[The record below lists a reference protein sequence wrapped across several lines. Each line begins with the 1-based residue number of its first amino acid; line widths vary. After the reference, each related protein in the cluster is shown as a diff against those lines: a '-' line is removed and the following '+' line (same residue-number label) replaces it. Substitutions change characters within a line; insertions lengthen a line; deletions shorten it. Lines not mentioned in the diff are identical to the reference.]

1 MFTTGFK
8 FFFGLATALAAAAI
22 VYGYTSGGNHVGPI
36 SMGWKGGVG
45 DHLGYGVLAALSA
58 VALITSV
65 VLVAFRD
72 ADSEAQAQALGVD
85 EAPQASAVV
94 SGWWPTV
101 AAFGVGAAL
110 VGLVLHPAVLGLGL
124 ILIVLA
130 LLEWTIDVW
139 ADHATG
145 DAAANRAL
153 RNRIMTP
160 VEIPVIGALVIGVVV
175 LAASRVMLTVSALG
189 AVVVAGVISLLILMA
204 AVVYVAKP
212 GFGRQ
217 LVSGLSVVASL
228 LLIVGGV
235 LAAVRGE
242 RDFQHHGPGAG
253 GHAEEAGELGAGGH
267 AEEAGELGAGGHAEE
282 VGELETGDHATDGE
296 VGSE

>member
-8 FFFGLATALAAAAI
+8 FFFGLGAALAAAAI
-22 VYGYTSGGNHVGPI
+22 VYGYTSGGTHVGPI

-45 DHLGYGVLAALSA
+45 DHLGYGVLATLSV

-85 EAPQASAVV
+85 EAPQASASAVM

-101 AAFGVGAAL
+101 SAFGVGAAV

-124 ILIVLA
+124 IMIVLA
-130 LLEWTIDVW
+130 LVEWTIDVW
-139 ADHATG
+139 ADQATG
-145 DAAANRAL
+145 DTAANRAL
-153 RNRIMTP
+153 RSRIMTP
-160 VEIPVIGALVIGVVV
+160 IEIPVIGALVIGVVV

-189 AVVVAGVISLLILMA
+189 AVVVAGVISSLILIGT
-204 AVVYVAKP
+204 VVYVARP

-217 LVSGLSVVASL
+217 LVSGLGVAASL

-242 RDFQHHGPGAG
+242 RDFQHHGPEAG
-253 GHAEEAGELGAGGH
+253 GHAEDGELGAGGH
-267 AEEAGELGAGGHAEE
+267 AEDGELGAGGHAED
-282 VGELETGDHATDGE
+282 GELGAGGHAEDGE
-296 VGSE
+296 AGSE